1 MNAATMVRAAVVWL
15 VLCGTALA
23 NTLGSVEPIAS
34 QAVIDIGP
42 LRNQSLDVREAFAD
56 RLLQCGIVDRVV
68 AAISSTG
75 GATTING
82 LNTRVQVGAG
92 GFFGHTNPSY
102 VFTIVDSGPNGA
114 TDHDVKVFTD
124 SLAYVMS
131 QDSAFLIDPEEPG
144 RFDFPAQ
151 YVVLNFASP
160 PPLRKSAALF
170 EAVGSID
177 PDLFNTDTSGY
188 TQFGRAYLSL
198 QSAVPDQQF
207 IDGYVAAALA
217 FGVEYTPTVNGTPS
231 LFVGGAAFPGN
242 DWIANRR
249 GEGYLE
255 RIPAASHQALRKLRT
270 GHLQFTRDALRLI
283 AAGGRGPAADGHRS
297 LRRAMSE
304 LKCR

>member
-1 MNAATMVRAAVVWL
+1 LKAT
-15 VLCGTALA
+15 VLSLALAGTALA
-23 NTLGSVEPIAS
+23 NTFGSVEPIAS

-68 AAISSTG
+68 ATLSST
-75 GATTING
+75 ASVTTVNG

-92 GFFGHTNPSY
+92 GFAGHTNPSY
-102 VFTIVDSGPNGA
+102 VYTIIDRGPNA
-114 TDHDVKVFTD
+114 ASHDDINVLTD

-131 QDSAFLIDPEEPG
+131 QDSAFLLDADDPNS
-144 RFDFPAQ
+144 FDFPAQ
-151 YVVLNFASP
+151 YVVLNFASS

-170 EAVGSID
+170 ETVGRID
-177 PDLFNTDTSGY
+177 RDLFATDTSGY

-198 QSAVPDQQF
+198 QSAVDDARF
-207 IDGYVAAALA
+207 IAGYVQAAAE
-217 FGVEYTPTVNGTPS
+217 FGVEYTPIVNGVPS

-249 GEGYLE
+249 GEEYLA

-283 AAGGRGPAADGHRS
+283 DESGHGFSDDHRS
-297 LRRAMSE
+297 LRRSMSE